1 MKKIELIDF
10 LKGASI
16 FAIVIMHFII
26 TFKNYFNPLLV
37 KASLYGGA
45 GVHVFIVCSG
55 IGLALSY
62 KKNPIIFFSF
72 IKKRVK
78 KIYIPYIIVVF
89 FSFLCGFMYKGE
101 DQLLALSS
109 HIFLFKMFI
118 EKYDTSFG
126 SQFWFISTIFQLYLI
141 FIPLMK
147 LVKKTS
153 IKKVFVFS
161 IFISILWWCFLG
173 FNNLSNIRI
182 YSGFFL
188 QYFWEF
194 VLGVYIGYDLDNI
207 KYYTANNIIILVIF
221 LLCTLLYGI
230 SGFIGGN
237 LKMFND
243 VFSLLSFGS
252 ILILIYNLKNTSINK
267 FFIRISSYSYEWYLV
282 HILVFESLIYY
293 FGLSIFSFVVAV
305 PLSMLV
311 AYFYNNFI
319 MSLRKDTGK

>member
-1 MKKIELIDF
+1 MFSLFVRVSVQLFRIKKI
-10 LKGASI
+10 
-16 FAIVIMHFII
+16 
-26 TFKNYFNPLLV
+26 PL
-37 KASLYGGA
+37 
-45 GVHVFIVCSG
+45 
-55 IGLALSY
+55 
-62 KKNPIIFFSF
+62 FFFHF

-282 HILVFESLIYY
+282 HILVLN
-293 FGLSIFSFVVAV
+293 LSYTI
-305 PLSMLV
+305 LV
-311 AYFYNNFI
+311 
-319 MSLRKDTGK
+319 